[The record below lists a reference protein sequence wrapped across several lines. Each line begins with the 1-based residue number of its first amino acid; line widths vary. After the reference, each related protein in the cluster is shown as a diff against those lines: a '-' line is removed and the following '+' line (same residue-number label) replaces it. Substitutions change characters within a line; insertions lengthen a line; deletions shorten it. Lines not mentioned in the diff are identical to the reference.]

1 MKKKQKWDP
10 SQFCVL
16 IQLVLMVRRKLPF
29 TAATTIVLLFF
40 FNASKSDIVQWY
52 KFLQVGVATYEW
64 KISLAETGILQ
75 LKLDL
80 RN

>member
-1 MKKKQKWDP
+1 
-10 SQFCVL
+10 
-16 IQLVLMVRRKLPF
+16 MVRRKLPF
-29 TAATTIVLLFF
+29 TAATTIIF
-40 FNASKSDIVQWY
+40 FNASKRDIVQWY

-64 KISLAETGILQ
+64 QISLVETGTLQ